1 MQVRNS
7 WRVGA
12 VTAGLLTIALATAL
26 ASPAMAY
33 VVEVT
38 TSIDLTDVADKA
50 QLRQAV
56 KSAVEDVLANAISF
70 SPTRITVQ
78 NARVVG
84 DRMYLLL
91 LIVDA
96 AGEKALEKMAGEGA
110 ASRDS
115 EGVVNPTTP
124 GSNL

>member
-1 MQVRNS
+1 
-7 WRVGA
+7 
-12 VTAGLLTIALATAL
+12 
-26 ASPAMAY
+26 
-33 VVEVT
+33 
-38 TSIDLTDVADKA
+38 
-50 QLRQAV
+50 
-56 KSAVEDVLANAISF
+56 
-70 SPTRITVQ
+70 
-78 NARVVG
+78 
-84 DRMYLLL
+84 MYLLL